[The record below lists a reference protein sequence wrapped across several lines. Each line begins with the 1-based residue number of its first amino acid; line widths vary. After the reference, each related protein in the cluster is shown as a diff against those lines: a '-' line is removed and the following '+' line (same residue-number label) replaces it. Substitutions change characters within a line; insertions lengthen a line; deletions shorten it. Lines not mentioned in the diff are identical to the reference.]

1 MDDGGGPG
9 NSGMDGMPMVLL
21 DGVGIVKEGNPAP
34 EMAEVA
40 VATPLSPP
48 AILKVK
54 ADLAYRT
61 PGGDKPLG
69 HIVLDRAIA
78 ARLVEEYD
86 AKDGEIDRLW
96 DSIHRLYAFVKSDAP
111 NPEGTPEDYLP
122 KKPPAEAGG

>member
-1 MDDGGGPG
+1 
-9 NSGMDGMPMVLL
+9 MPMVLL
-21 DGVGIVKEGNPAP
+21 DGVGIVKEGLAP
-34 EMAEVA
+34 PPLAKVA
-40 VATPLSPP
+40 MATPLSPP

-78 ARLVEEYD
+78 ARLVEEYA
-86 AKDGEIDRLW
+86 AKDAEIDRLW

-111 NPEGTPEDYLP
+111 SPEGTPEDYLP
-122 KKPPAEAGG
+122 RKKPPAEAGG